1 MIVTGHDRWVWLVV
15 MMDVAMWGLDSRC
28 GYMVGVAVVLG
39 GHDRWVW
46 QLCWV
51 VMIGGCGYMVG
62 VAIWWVWQL
71 CWVVM
76 IGGCGSCAVR
86 LYFVVW

>member
-1 MIVTGHDRWVWLVV
+1 MIMIVTGHDRWVWLVV

-28 GYMVGVAVVLG
+28 GYMVGVAL
-39 GHDRWVW
+39 
-46 QLCWV
+46 
-51 VMIGGCGYMVG
+51 
-62 VAIWWVWQL
+62 WWVWQL

>member
-1 MIVTGHDRWVWLVV
+1 MIMIVTGHDRWVWLVV

-46 QLCWV
+46 QLCCKALFCCV
-51 VMIGGCGYMVG
+51 VSSPFLVF
-62 VAIWWVWQL
+62 L
-71 CWVVM
+71 CF
-76 IGGCGSCAVR
+76 I
-86 LYFVVW
+86 L